1 MSKNIHPLVEQ
12 IIRKDRE
19 QLLNQKGCVLWLS
32 GLSGCGKS
40 TIATLTQKQLH
51 DQGKLVY
58 LLDGDNIRSGINAD
72 LGFSLKD
79 RQENIRRIAH
89 IAKLMADSGIIVLV
103 SFITPTNKIRKVAN
117 NIVVDDFHLIYIK
130 ASIETCKKRDP
141 KGLYEKVK
149 KGEITQFTGITSP
162 FEIPDKPNLIIDSE
176 QFTKTECS
184 KQLSSYILTIQKGQ

>member
-1 MSKNIHPLVEQ
+1 MDNLHKSDNLTNN
-12 IIRKDRE
+12 KDRE
-19 QLLNQKGCVLWLS
+19 KLLRQKSCVIWLS
-32 GLSGCGKS
+32 GLSGSGKS
-40 TIATLTQKQLH
+40 TIAILTQKQLH

-58 LLDGDNIRSGINAD
+58 LLDGDNIRLGINSD

-89 IAKLMADSGIIVLV
+89 IAKLMANAGMIVIV
-103 SFITPTNKIRKVAN
+103 SFITPTNKIRKVAS
-117 NIVVDDFHLIYIK
+117 NIVKDNFHLAYIK

-162 FEIPDKPNLIIDSE
+162 FETPSKPNLIIDSE
-176 QFTKTECS
+176 QFTKIECS
-184 KQLSSYILTIQKGQ
+184 NQLTTYILTIQKGQ